1 MFRPDGASRGSL
13 DSPHT
18 VQVVL
23 VWSRVAR
30 RQDTT
35 RRLVLDGAPTLSWRE
50 ERRQT
55 NWRIKEVSNE
65 QKCKNKISTSSS
77 AF

>member
-1 MFRPDGASRGSL
+1 MFRPDSASRGSL

-23 VWSRVAR
+23 IWSRVAW

-35 RRLVLDGAPTLSWRE
+35 RRLILDGAPTLSWRE

-55 NWRIKEVSNE
+55 NGTIKEVNNE
-65 QKCKNKISTSSS
+65 QKCKNKISTCSS